1 MAALAPYP
9 AYFFSTC
16 YAYSV
21 FMFNRR
27 NEMGIFNFVKEAGE
41 KLWDSLTDHGGQGD
55 KAAEHLKKLNIPGA
69 DKVQINITDGKA
81 SVTGDGLTQEE
92 KEKIQVA
99 VGNIAGVSE
108 VENNITTTDTHDE
121 ATYYTVKS
129 GDTLSAISKT
139 VYGNAN
145 LYNKIFEAN
154 RPMLSSPDKIYPGQT
169 LRIPKA

>member
-1 MAALAPYP
+1 
-9 AYFFSTC
+9 
-16 YAYSV
+16 
-21 FMFNRR
+21 
-27 NEMGIFNFVKEAGE
+27 MGLFNFVKEAGE
-41 KLWDSLTDHGGQGD
+41 KLWDNLTDHKGQSD
-55 KAAEHLKKLNIPGA
+55 KITEHLKKLNIPGS
-69 DKVQINITDGKA
+69 DKVQVDVTDGKA
-81 SVTGDGLTQEE
+81 SVTGDGLTQEQ

-108 VENNITTTDTHDE
+108 VENNITATDAKDE

-139 VYGNAN
+139 VYGDAN
-145 LYNKIFEAN
+145 QYTKIFEAN